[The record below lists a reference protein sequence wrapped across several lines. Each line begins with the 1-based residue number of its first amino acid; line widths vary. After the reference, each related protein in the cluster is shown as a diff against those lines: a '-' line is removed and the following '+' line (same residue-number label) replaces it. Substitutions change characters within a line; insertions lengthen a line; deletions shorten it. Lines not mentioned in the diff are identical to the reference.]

1 MHAPSSSS
9 KHKIS
14 TIRAFP
20 RCPCVIFVSEYKML
34 KFQRHPETHALVTHF
49 GHSAPFRSPYFPP
62 SLKGRFLV
70 THPGTG
76 DGFQDRR
83 CSTNQPTQ
91 SRPGLPLM
99 SSFYRHIMLLQS
111 VSRSI
116 ATRSF
121 VRVHG
126 ATLHNRVVLVS

>member
-49 GHSAPFRSPYFPP
+49 GHSAPFRSPYFYMYKHKRNLAYLTVAPHSDELAPP
-62 SLKGRFLV
+62 LG
-70 THPGTG
+70 
-76 DGFQDRR
+76 
-83 CSTNQPTQ
+83 
-91 SRPGLPLM
+91 
-99 SSFYRHIMLLQS
+99 
-111 VSRSI
+111 
-116 ATRSF
+116 RSF
-121 VRVHG
+121 RG
-126 ATLHNRVVLVS
+126 GMAGEC

>member
-49 GHSAPFRSPYFPP
+49 GHSAPFRSPYVRRYRA
-62 SLKGRFLV
+62 SICALGLGKDGRCLK
-70 THPGTG
+70 
-76 DGFQDRR
+76 QRR
-83 CSTNQPTQ
+83 QASH
-91 SRPGLPLM
+91 S
-99 SSFYRHIMLLQS
+99 
-111 VSRSI
+111 
-116 ATRSF
+116 
-121 VRVHG
+121 
-126 ATLHNRVVLVS
+126 